1 VLSLTIRKLCQ
12 QAILNMEIPFT
23 LKSEVSIMLKT
34 FENDVKSFVV
44 FLKLALLTMKFI
56 FVTF

>member
-1 VLSLTIRKLCQ
+1 
-12 QAILNMEIPFT
+12 
-23 LKSEVSIMLKT
+23 MLKT